1 MTRDTTIVV
10 RRLLAAPREEIFA
23 AWLDPDSL
31 AQWMAPGET
40 TSATAEVE
48 PRVGGR
54 FLIVMKHGDQAWEH
68 RGEYLRI
75 EPPSLLSFTWIS
87 EGTEQRPTVVT
98 VELHERSGGTELV
111 LTHRGLPP
119 AQMDSHHQGWTDIV
133 RKLDETLEA
142 GEA

>member
-10 RRLLAAPREEIFA
+10 RRLLSARREEIFA

-54 FLIVMKHGDQAWEH
+54 FVIVMKHGDRAWEH

-87 EGTEQRPTVVT
+87 DGTEQRPTVVT

-119 AQMDSHHQGWTDIV
+119 AQMDSHYQGWTDIV